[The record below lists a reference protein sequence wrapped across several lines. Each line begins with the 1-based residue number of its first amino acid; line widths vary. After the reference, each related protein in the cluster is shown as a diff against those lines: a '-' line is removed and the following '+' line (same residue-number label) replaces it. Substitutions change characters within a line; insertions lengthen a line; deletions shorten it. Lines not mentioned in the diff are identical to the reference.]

1 MNQINYWC
9 QPMYL
14 KIQFI
19 TLFYYYCNYSIS
31 HNKIVEIKATKNN
44 TRKNNSDV
52 YYLIIWWSMSWLI
65 EWLKELFPLILAILF
80 KNYPYE
86 AAVHAILNYI
96 FERKPMNI
104 ECIYMVSLLISYYC
118 KVPRF
123 YFGPRLYKTITV
135 AVAAAESKSKAQ
147 SAITLIG
154 NNKSL

>member
-19 TLFYYYCNYSIS
+19 TLFYYSCNYSIS
-31 HNKIVEIKATKNN
+31 HYKIVEIKATKIN
-44 TRKNNSDV
+44 TRKNKSDV
-52 YYLIIWWSMSWLI
+52 YCLIIWWSMSWLI
-65 EWLKELFPLILAILF
+65 EWLKELFPLILVILF
-80 KNYPYE
+80 KNYLYE
-86 AAVHAILNYI
+86 AVHAILNYI

-118 KVPRF
+118 KVHRF
-123 YFGPRLYKTITV
+123 YFGPRPYKIITV

-147 SAITLIG
+147 SAVTLIG
-154 NNKSL
+154 SNKSL